1 MINPFEQPKAPE
13 IEIEKSEVQVYVEK
27 NLKEFENVEVKKLS
41 ELPYWK
47 KINEFAV
54 RKGIADIDN
63 IETVIANDGE
73 QWEDIFGSNDSKL
86 SHKPKIIILK
96 KEIFD
101 NGEISE
107 ENISWLVHEIG
118 HIKFYQNL
126 GNDLDAY
133 MEEYHRKGNYTDS
146 DMEKFAFELQ
156 FEYLKTQG
164 KTQEECI
171 GIVKNYLN
179 KSFGEDDEIGD
190 AEKAAKEN
198 EYKQII
204 KFLVKVY

>member
-1 MINPFEQPKAPE
+1 MENLFEQPQISEPKL
-13 IEIEKSEVQVYVEK
+13 EKSEAQVYVEK
-27 NLKEFENVEVKKLS
+27 NLKKFENVEVKRLS
-41 ELPYWK
+41 ELPCWK
-47 KINEFAV
+47 KISEFAV
-54 RKGIADIDN
+54 QKGIADIDN

-73 QWEDIFGSNDSKL
+73 QWENIFGSNDSKS

-101 NGEISE
+101 SGNISE

-118 HIKFYQNL
+118 HIKFYQDL
-126 GNDLDAY
+126 GNNLDAY

-164 KTQEECI
+164 KTQEDC
-171 GIVKNYLN
+171 VDVVNNYLD
-179 KSFGEDDEIGD
+179 KSFREEEET
-190 AEKAAKEN
+190 ARAN
-198 EYKQII
+198 EHKQLMR
-204 KFLVKVY
+204 FLFNVY

>member
-1 MINPFEQPKAPE
+1 MGNPFELPKISEP
-13 IEIEKSEVQVYVEK
+13 EIEKSEAQVYIEK

-41 ELPYWK
+41 ELPCWN
-47 KINEFAV
+47 KISEFAV

-63 IETVIANDGE
+63 IETVIADDE
-73 QWEDIFGSNDSKL
+73 KRWKDIYGSNDSKS
-86 SHKPKIIILK
+86 SHKPKMIILK
-96 KEIFD
+96 KKIFD
-101 NGEISE
+101 SGDISE

-118 HIKFYQNL
+118 HIEFYQDLGDNL
-126 GNDLDAY
+126 DEY

-171 GIVKNYLN
+171 DVVNNYLD
-179 KSFGEDDEIGD
+179 KSFREEEET
-190 AEKAAKEN
+190 ARAN
-198 EYKQII
+198 EHKQLMR
-204 KFLVKVY
+204 FLFNVY